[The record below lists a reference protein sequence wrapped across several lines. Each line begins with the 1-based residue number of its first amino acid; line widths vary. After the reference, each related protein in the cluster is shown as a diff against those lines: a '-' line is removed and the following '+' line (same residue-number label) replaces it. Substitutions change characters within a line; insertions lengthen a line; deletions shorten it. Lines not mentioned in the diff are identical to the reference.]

1 MSLPSPG
8 NPLRRVRT
16 WVAENPARAEIAAI
30 TGIAL
35 GLIVVMLAITIVVI
49 VRTLG

>member
-1 MSLPSPG
+1 VSLPPLG
-8 NPLRRVRT
+8 NPLHRVRA

-35 GLIVVMLAITIVVI
+35 GLIVVMMVITIVVI
-49 VRTLG
+49 VRTLR